1 MKGSG
6 GLEELKSNLGSDK
19 AAYAYL
25 RMTVG
30 NDEYSKRAKFVFI
43 SWCGPDVKVMRRAKL
58 SVHGTTVKTVIKNFA
73 VEMAASSIKD
83 LKEEDITLLLK
94 KAMGANYDRQSSNY

>member
-1 MKGSG
+1 M
-6 GLEELKSNLGSDK
+6 EELKSKLEADK
-19 AAYAYL
+19 AAYAYV

-43 SWCGPDVKVMRRAKL
+43 TWCGPEVKVMRRAKI
-58 SVHGTTVKTVIKNFA
+58 SVHGTTVKAVIKSFA
-73 VEMAASSIKD
+73 VEVAASSIKD
-83 LKEEDITLLLK
+83 LNEADITLLLK

>member
-1 MKGSG
+1 MG
-6 GLEELKSNLGSDK
+6 
-19 AAYAYL
+19 YAYI

-43 SWCGPDVKVMRRAKL
+43 SWCGPNVKVMRRAKV
-58 SVHGTTVKTVIKNFA
+58 SIHATAVKTVIKNFA
-73 VEMAASSIKD
+73 VEMAASTTKD
-83 LKEEDITLLLK
+83 LNETDITLLLK